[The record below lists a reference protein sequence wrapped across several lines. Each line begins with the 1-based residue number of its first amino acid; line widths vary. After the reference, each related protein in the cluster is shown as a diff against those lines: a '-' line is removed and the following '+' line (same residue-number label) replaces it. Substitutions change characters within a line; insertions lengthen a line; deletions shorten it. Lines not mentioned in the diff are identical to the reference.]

1 VRAYGLDAQRI
12 LGPAKQLADLGTDF
26 GATLTQAE
34 VDWLVAHEFAQSA
47 DDILWRRTR
56 LGLKMPAKGRAALET
71 YLQGLDGSA
80 KGLAQS
86 AA

>member
-1 VRAYGLDAQRI
+1 
-12 LGPAKQLADLGTDF
+12 
-26 GATLTQAE
+26 
-34 VDWLVAHEFAQSA
+34 VAHEFAQSA